1 MAKKFDMELLDSLKG
16 VDVLDEVSEEKLEEM
31 FDEIREYK
39 KKREAR
45 REKNIAR
52 LFSEKCSLTV
62 RVQGDEDNSHSGVEV
77 SFKGCK
83 GLPDIMLLGVATLA
97 SIADHFPEHK
107 EELLKDICEMA
118 LLGEEGGVYRSKESM
133 LKAEEEEE

>member
-1 MAKKFDMELLDSLKG
+1 MAKKFDMELLDSLRG
-16 VDVLDEVSEEKLEEM
+16 VDVLDEVSEERLEEM
-31 FDEIREYK
+31 FDEIRKYK
-39 KKREAR
+39 KKRDER
-45 REKNIAR
+45 KGDISR

-62 RVQGDEDNSHSGVEV
+62 KVQGDEDNSHSGVEV

>member
-1 MAKKFDMELLDSLKG
+1 MSKKFDMEMLDSLKG
-16 VDVLDEVSEEKLEEM
+16 VDVLDEVSEERLEEM
-31 FDEIREYK
+31 FEEIRKYK
-39 KKREAR
+39 KKRDER
-45 REKNIAR
+45 KGNIAR

-62 RVQGDEDNSHSGVEV
+62 KVQGDEDNRHSGVEV

>member
-1 MAKKFDMELLDSLKG
+1 MSKKFDMELLDSLKG

-39 KKREAR
+39 KKRDER
-45 REKNIAR
+45 KVSIER

-62 RVQGDEDNSHSGVEV
+62 KVQGDEDNSHSGVEV

-83 GLPDIMLLGVATLA
+83 GLPDVMLLGVATMA

-118 LLGEEGGVYRSKESM
+118 LLGEDGGVYRSKESM
-133 LKAEEEEE
+133 LKAEKEEE

>member
-1 MAKKFDMELLDSLKG
+1 LSKKFDMELLDSLRG
-16 VDVLDEVSEEKLEEM
+16 VDVLDEVSEERLEEM
-31 FDEIREYK
+31 FEEIRKYK
-39 KKREAR
+39 KKREER
-45 REKNIAR
+45 KGNIAR

-62 RVQGDEDNSHSGVEV
+62 KVQGDEDNSHSGVEV

-83 GLPDIMLLGVATLA
+83 GLPDVMLLGVATLA

-133 LKAEEEEE
+133 LKAEKEEE

>member
-1 MAKKFDMELLDSLKG
+1 MSKKFDMELLDSLRG
-16 VDVLDEVSEEKLEEM
+16 VDVLDEVSEERLEEM
-31 FDEIREYK
+31 FEEIRKYK
-39 KKREAR
+39 KKREER
-45 REKNIAR
+45 KGNIAR

-62 RVQGDEDNSHSGVEV
+62 KVQGDEDNSHSGVEV

-83 GLPDIMLLGVATLA
+83 GLPDVMLLGVATLA

-133 LKAEEEEE
+133 LKAEKEEE

>member
-1 MAKKFDMELLDSLKG
+1 MSKKFDMELLDSLRG
-16 VDVLDEVSEEKLEEM
+16 VDVLDEVSEERLEEM
-31 FDEIREYK
+31 FDEIRKYK
-39 KKREAR
+39 KKRDER
-45 REKNIAR
+45 KGNIAR

>member
-1 MAKKFDMELLDSLKG
+1 MSKKFDMELLDSLTG
-16 VDVLDEVSEEKLEEM
+16 VDVLDKVSEESLEEM
-31 FDEIREYK
+31 FEEIRKYK
-39 KKREAR
+39 KKRDER
-45 REKNIAR
+45 KGNIAR

-62 RVQGDEDNSHSGVEV
+62 KVQGDEDNSHSGVEV